1 LSKHA
6 IAFSFWPLLATIGWP
21 LALMIVS
28 IVPVIGYLL
37 FVPMA
42 AVWLWAPSV
51 AFVFC
56 LAIWW
61 LWQRAWRRFL
71 SAIVFPLV
79 MLAAF
84 LNYDM
89 IHLWVMV
96 PAYRLEIAK
105 LPADHGPRLRCF
117 DSEGFASTSFGALYN
132 ERSLPLSARRHGRSE
147 LMICFIAASE
157 VGCRQAGIST

>member
-1 LSKHA
+1 MSETATPIEQTRDRFLL
-6 IAFSFWPLLATIGWP
+6 WPLLATIGWP

-79 MLAAF
+79 TLAAF
-84 LNYDM
+84 LNYDALWRAIREGGDM
-89 IHLWVMV
+89 IHLWAMV
-96 PAYRLEIAK
+96 PTYRLEIAK

-117 DSEGFASTSFGALYN
+117 DWEGFASTSFGALYD
-132 ERSLPLSARRHGRSE
+132 E
-147 LMICFIAASE
+147 
-157 VGCRQAGIST
+157 